1 MGKMCQGCQERQE
14 RLLEFYQELSGE
26 VTEELEKISQSRR
39 EQQIN

>member
-1 MGKMCQGCQERQE
+1 MGKSAGCEERQE
-14 RLLEFYQELSGE
+14 RLLEFYQELGGE